1 MLFIVKYFKMNIYL
15 DVYNK
20 KKYLCVMKKN
30 KKYYNNQVYIK
41 N

>member
-1 MLFIVKYFKMNIYL
+1 MLFIVKYFKMNACL

-20 KKYLCVMKKN
+20 KKYLYVMKRN